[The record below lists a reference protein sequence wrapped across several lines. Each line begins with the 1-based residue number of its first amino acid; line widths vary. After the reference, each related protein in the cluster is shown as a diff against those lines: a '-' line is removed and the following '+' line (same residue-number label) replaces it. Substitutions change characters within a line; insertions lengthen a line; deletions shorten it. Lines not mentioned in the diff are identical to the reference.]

1 MAIETQAQ
9 HLGKKKTWTRKIVL
23 VTDGQSEIE
32 LEDWEA
38 TVDKM
43 NDLDIRFT
51 VVLVSVPSSS
61 RRYSNMQ
68 AVASTLMTQTGDT
81 KKRTRVS
88 SR

>member
-51 VVLVSVPSSS
+51 VVLVPVPSS
-61 RRYSNMQ
+61 RHHSNMQ

>member
-9 HLGKKKTWTRKIVL
+9 YLAKKKTWTRKIVL

-32 LEDWEA
+32 TEDWEA

-51 VVLVSVPSSS
+51 VVLVSVLS
-61 RRYSNMQ
+61 
-68 AVASTLMTQTGDT
+68 LL
-81 KKRTRVS
+81 VS
-88 SR
+88 I